1 MKKINIFYVVALS
14 IIATLSIAILSC
26 VGVVIYQ
33 NNKSYKANLITI
45 SFDYSTPSYI
55 TAYGGNFEN
64 FSNKKNKIEI
74 QRGSWFAEFPT
85 FESNLISECLVGWVL
100 EGTDVLVDKY
110 TQLNGDVTLQAV
122 WNEIKLEENFG
133 YSEGLKIQGSS
144 IVKYEGNA
152 ASVSFPKNVLVGDK
166 LSKITSIGASAFY
179 RNLSIQSIEI
189 PESVTSIGE
198 SAFEDCYN
206 LVSANIPDG
215 VTILEQYVFYCCDNL
230 KTLTISSNSKLTT
243 IKYRALLDAGEDSGM
258 ETLRLPSQLVNIESQ
273 VFGRGVYENI
283 FIDSNFVASSYDIM
297 SDMLTWVNADSKVYI
312 RADIETVSSYLT
324 TNFTQQTSDKT
335 GYNMWVKNS

>member
-14 IIATLSIAILSC
+14 IILTVSIAILSC

-33 NNKSYKANLITI
+33 NNNKSYKSNLITV
-45 SFDYSTPSYI
+45 SFDYNTPSYI
-55 TAYGGNFEN
+55 SAYGGNFEN

-74 QRGSWFAEFPT
+74 QRGNWLGEFPT
-85 FESNLISECLVGWVL
+85 FESNLISECLVGWML
-100 EGTDVLVDKY
+100 EGTDVLFDRY
-110 TQLNGDVTLQAV
+110 TQLYGNVTLQAV
-122 WNEIKLEENFG
+122 WDEIKLEENFG
-133 YSEGLKIQGSS
+133 YTEGLKIQGSS
-144 IVKYEGNA
+144 VVKYEGNA

-166 LSKITSIGASAFY
+166 LSKITSIGALAFY
-179 RNLSIQSIEI
+179 QNLSIQSIEI

-198 SAFEDCYN
+198 RAFAYCDY

-215 VTILEQYVFYCCDNL
+215 VTILERCVFENCYSL

-243 IKYRALLDAGEDSGM
+243 IKHRALSDAGVD
-258 ETLRLPSQLVNIESQ
+258 TLRLPSQLANIEDQ
-273 VFGRGVYENI
+273 VFGRGVYKNI

-297 SDMLTWVNADSKVYI
+297 SDMLRYVNADSKVYI
-312 RADIETVSSYLT
+312 KADIETVSSCLT

-335 GYNMWVKNS
+335 GYNMWVINS